1 MKSKLIIAAVVA
13 ALSIPAVSM
22 AAPSRPGGYVSGFL
36 GASMARDADA
46 TTIDY
51 GTLTTYN
58 DRIEYDPGIFVGGT
72 GGYDF
77 GYVRVEGELSYR
89 HAELKSVVDR
99 DTGDSYHNMDG
110 NLGALAMMGN
120 AFFDLHN
127 DTPVTPY
134 FGGGLGL
141 AVLNLSDTY
150 GISASTGSRD
160 FLYSEGDDTVLAYQA
175 GAGVEIALNRKLS
188 LDVGYRYFGTSKA
201 TFDKDISRTTD
212 LKLESH
218 NVAVG
223 LRVKF

>member
-13 ALSIPAVSM
+13 ALSIPAISM

-36 GASMARDADA
+36 GASMARDADS

-51 GTLTTYN
+51 GTLNTC
-58 DRIEYDPGIFVGGT
+58 IFVGGT

-89 HAELKSVVDR
+89 HAEIKSVVDR

-150 GISASTGSRD
+150 GTSASTGSRD
-160 FLYSEGDDTVLAYQA
+160 FLYSEGNDTVLAYQA